1 MRFNLILLLMVLMAL
16 CASAVVIAL
25 LKGHI
30 TAATLSAVIM
40 VLLCAVLIVVFLRNI
55 MRPIRSINHGLYL
68 LYEQDFSS
76 RLAPVGQREADR
88 IVDMFNRMMSSLK
101 EERLTLREQNH
112 LLDLLIEVS
121 PMGIMILDPADGSIS
136 LLNEAA
142 ASFLGYACPDELR
155 GLELSAIDSSL
166 GKVLAGLHLNETVT
180 TRLDT
185 SSIYRCSLLA
195 FMDKGYHHPYIL
207 IEALTDEVMLAERK
221 SYEKIIRLISHEVNN
236 SMAGISSMLDTMTMF
251 ADGDGRNES
260 EADALRSCSQRC
272 KSLSQ
277 FITTYADVV
286 KIPDASPVRTDLNRF
301 IGKMSV
307 LLDSICENSGTELRI
322 RPGDDEVYVNIDPVL
337 FEQVMINIVKN
348 AAESASET
356 HGYVAVETTST
367 PRGIIVTDNG
377 PGITP
382 EVSSRLFSPF
392 FSTKP
397 QGQGIGL
404 LFVRDVLRKHDC
416 RFSLRTDPD
425 SLTRFTIQ
433 FSDRV

>member
-1 MRFNLILLLMVLMAL
+1 MLRSSEMRRQCGVAAMKSTDRFAGIFHIL
-16 CASAVVIAL
+16 
-25 LKGHI
+25 
-30 TAATLSAVIM
+30 
-40 VLLCAVLIVVFLRNI
+40 
-55 MRPIRSINHGLYL
+55 P
-68 LYEQDFSS
+68 
-76 RLAPVGQREADR
+76 
-88 IVDMFNRMMSSLK
+88 
-101 EERLTLREQNH
+101 
-112 LLDLLIEVS
+112 
-121 PMGIMILDPADGSIS
+121 
-136 LLNEAA
+136 
-142 ASFLGYACPDELR
+142 
-155 GLELSAIDSSL
+155 
-166 GKVLAGLHLNETVT
+166 
-180 TRLDT
+180 
-185 SSIYRCSLLA
+185 
-195 FMDKGYHHPYIL
+195 
-207 IEALTDEVMLAERK
+207 
-221 SYEKIIRLISHEVNN
+221 HEVNN

-322 RPGDDEVYVNIDPVL
+322 RPEDDEVYVNIDPVL

-348 AAESASET
+348 AAESSSET

-367 PRGIIVTDNG
+367 PPGIIVTDNG

-382 EVSSRLFSPF
+382 EVTSRLFSPF

-425 SLTRFTIQ
+425 TLTRFTIQ